1 MISRSV
7 GPGFFRGKIEA
18 NYCTQVVK
26 NPTSTFNLNKIK
38 ISNEFDR
45 LDNRSF
51 LLTRNYHFA
60 TLFLCHLPLLEIHE
74 GIQVDRLL
82 AFEIT

>member
-1 MISRSV
+1 MSRSV

-26 NPTSTFNLNKIK
+26 NPTSTLNLNKIK

-60 TLFLCHLPLLEIHE
+60 TLFFMS
-74 GIQVDRLL
+74 L
-82 AFEIT
+82 ATP